1 MFYHYAYWYQA
12 VSHACFFQNKRNC
25 IMSPAQLKE
34 LQELSHIFSQGKA
47 SPKQIQ
53 QLSALLAQINCY
65 GEEGKAVANEQANF
79 IRAPNFG

>member
-1 MFYHYAYWYQA
+1 
-12 VSHACFFQNKRNC
+12 
-25 IMSPAQLKE
+25 MSPAQLKE

-65 GEEGKAVANEQANF
+65 GEEDKAIANEQANF
-79 IRAPNFG
+79 YWCSVLWLILSVAII